1 MATVSNEMKC
11 CFEKLIEP
19 LVANK
24 SLEGPS
30 SKLNDDIL
38 KKLDEK
44 ACEQNAK
51 IEKLESIV
59 STHENTIDQ
68 LSVLITSSIEG
79 GTVCVFME

>member
-11 CFEKLIEP
+11 YFEKLIEP
-19 LVANK
+19 LVTNK

-44 ACEQNAK
+44 ASEQNAK
-51 IEKLESIV
+51 LEKLESIV

-68 LSVLITSSIEG
+68 LSVLITSSTVG